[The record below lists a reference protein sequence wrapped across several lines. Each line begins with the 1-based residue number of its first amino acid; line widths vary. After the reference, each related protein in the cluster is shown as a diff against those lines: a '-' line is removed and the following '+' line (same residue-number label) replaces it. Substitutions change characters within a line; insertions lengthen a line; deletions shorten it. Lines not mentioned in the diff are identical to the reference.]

1 MDLGT
6 LVREIWR
13 RRLVRAGTAYLV
25 AAFAALQG
33 IDIIVDV
40 LELPGWILRLAVGL
54 AVAGF
59 PAALVVS
66 WMFDLTPGGMVRT
79 APVSGTA
86 RLAQRISR
94 DVAPPAPARPARF
107 PAWLRTTVG
116 LGVGALALAAA
127 GWWALR
133 PAPAR
138 QIDSVAV
145 LPLVNHGS
153 ADQQY
158 LVDGMHDALIG
169 ELAQIPGLGV
179 ISRTSVM
186 RYRASPRTAAEIA
199 AELRVDALIEGSVLT
214 ADDSVRISVQLVRG
228 ATGESLWAGSYTGP
242 LRETLALQRRVAHA
256 IAEEM
261 RLKLSSAQRDA
272 LARRSPIDEMAQ
284 EAYVRGRAHWR
295 ARSAEGLALAVRYLE
310 DAVRTEPGFALAH
323 AALADAYVVARGYG
337 AIDLPWNEAYAR
349 ARRAAERAIALEP
362 TLGEA
367 HAALAFVHYQADW
380 DVVAAER
387 GLRKAIELN
396 PSNAQAHALLATVL
410 KSRGR
415 ADEAV
420 EHARRAR
427 DLDPFSPVINRYFAF
442 TLAKTGACQAAR
454 PSIRTAVE
462 LDPTHPDGYVL
473 LWTCNFLLGNPEEA
487 VDAGARAY
495 QAWGAP
501 PEVVEGYREAF
512 ARGGWR
518 AALEYE
524 TRALQDA
531 RLSVRSA
538 FMLAQRFALLGR
550 TEEAFAALERAYAAR
565 DPLLLFELRVDPL
578 LDSIRT
584 DPRYAE
590 LLERVG
596 VAG

>member
-6 LVREIWR
+6 LLREIWR
-13 RRLVRAGTAYLV
+13 RRLVRAGTTYLV

-33 IDIIVDV
+33 IDIIVTV

-54 AVAGF
+54 TVAGF
-59 PAALVVS
+59 PATLVLS
-66 WMFDLTPGGMVRT
+66 WMYDLTPSGMVRT

-86 RLAQRISR
+86 RLTQRMRSGIS
-94 DVAPPAPARPARF
+94 PPAPAQPACF
-107 PAWLRTTVG
+107 AAWIRTIAG
-116 LGVGALALAAA
+116 LAIGTLALAAA
-127 GWWALR
+127 GWWALK
-133 PAPAR
+133 PAPAQ

-153 ADQQY
+153 ADQQH

-186 RYRASPRTAAEIA
+186 RYRASPRSAAEIA
-199 AELRVDALIEGSVLT
+199 AELRVDALIEGSVFT
-214 ADDSVRISVQLVRG
+214 AGDTAYVSVQLVRG
-228 ATGESLWAGSYTGP
+228 ATGESLWAGSYIG
-242 LRETLALQRRVAHA
+242 LVGETLALQRHVAHA
-256 IAEEM
+256 IAEEL
-261 RLKLSSAQRDA
+261 RLKLSSRQREA
-272 LARRSPIDEMAQ
+272 LARRNPIDAMAQ

-295 ARSAEGLALAVRYLE
+295 TRTAEGLALAIRYLE
-310 DAVRTEPGFALAH
+310 DAVRIEPGFALAH
-323 AALADAYVVARGYG
+323 AALADAYIVALGYG
-337 AIDLPWNEAYAR
+337 AIDLPWKEAYTR

-362 TLGEA
+362 ALGEA

-380 DVVAAER
+380 DVRAAER
-387 GLRKAIELN
+387 GLRRAIELN

-415 ADEAV
+415 AEEAV

-442 TLAKTGACQAAR
+442 ALAKTGACKAAM

-462 LDPTHPDGYVL
+462 LDPAHPDGYVL
-473 LWTCNFLLGNPEEA
+473 LWTCNVLLGRTEEA
-487 VDAGARAY
+487 VDAGALAY

-501 PEVVEGYREAF
+501 PEIVEGYREAF
-512 ARGGWR
+512 KRGGWH

-524 TRALQDA
+524 THALQDA
-531 RLSVRSA
+531 RVSVRSA
-538 FMLAQRFALLGR
+538 FALAQRFALLGR
-550 TEEAFAALERAYAAR
+550 TDEAFAALERAYAAR
-565 DPLLLFELRVDPL
+565 DPLLLIELRTDPL
-578 LDSIRT
+578 LDSIRS
-584 DPRYAE
+584 DPRYAD